1 MTSQA
6 DKSLSLLR
14 HAKSSW
20 TNAHLSDHERPLND
34 RGKRDAPEMAN
45 RLLDRSCVP
54 DMIYTSSA
62 ARALET
68 AAIVAETLSIRD
80 THIQVFDKLYL
91 ATAENIMSVIAQAEN
106 FAIEHLMVIG
116 HNPGME
122 NLGGYLSAEAMAQ
135 LPTAGIYHFGCTGF
149 ELTRI
154 RDAETA
160 SLDSHGSGDGSE
172 VDTHRLAQQDIELLF
187 QDFPKNR

>member
-6 DKSLSLLR
+6 DKSLTLLR

-34 RGKRDAPEMAN
+34 RGKRDAPDMAK
-45 RLLDRSCVP
+45 RLLDRSCIP
-54 DMIYTSSA
+54 DMIFTSSA

-68 AAIVAETLSIRD
+68 AALVAKSLSIRD

-106 FAIEHLMVIG
+106 SAVEHLMVIG

-135 LPTAGIYHFGCTGF
+135 LPTAGMYHFGCTGF
-149 ELTRI
+149 DLPRL
-154 RDAETA
+154 RDAEPA
-160 SLDSHGSGDGSE
+160 SLDSCLSSDGGE
-172 VDTHRLAQQDIELLF
+172 MDTHKPAHRGIKLLF